1 MLKPI
6 IDKNYSNFINTL
18 LFLFALFVNINNTVA
33 DIILS
38 ILAFMGIY
46 LAIKDRINL
55 FKEEQL
61 KIIFLVTFTYYLIS
75 FIANTVNGIIIA
87 KYLQTD
93 LYFLLAVFVA
103 ITITRAKININI
115 VLLGM
120 KIALILLGLGYLF
133 SFQVSNSY
141 ASIFAP
147 LTTFMTFC
155 SILNFNKVELF
166 EKIIGAVALLSG
178 VTLIIDSGI
187 VMSWLTF
194 SVLLLIS
201 FIFFVH
207 KNKIVIFSFF
217 LFFLVALFSINP
229 PEIVKHKTVAV
240 YNQILQ
246 WSMGDRIDTS
256 VGLRLEMYK
265 SSSEAFEEEPF
276 FGHGY
281 LQGTKEVA
289 KYADPSVSEI
299 ISQFVQLHSEYVTT
313 IIEKGVVGFISLLIL
328 LFVPFYVFFNN
339 YIKRDVY
346 SMLGIFVSVSFI
358 TFGMFNASFGDTSMK
373 ACYVFFLCILLPR
386 SSSKRKAN

>member
-1 MLKPI
+1 MLEPI
-6 IDKNYSNFINTL
+6 IDKKYSNFINTL
-18 LFLFALFVNINNTVA
+18 LFLFVLFMNINNTVA

-38 ILAFMGIY
+38 ILAFIGIY
-46 LAIKDRINL
+46 FAIKNRINL

-75 FIANTVNGIIIA
+75 FIVNTVNGIFIA

-103 ITITRAKININI
+103 IAITRAKININI

-120 KIALILLGLGYLF
+120 KIALILLGLGFLF
-133 SFQVSNSY
+133 SFQVSNSFI
-141 ASIFAP
+141 SIFAP
-147 LTTFMTFC
+147 ITTFMTFC
-155 SILNFNKVELF
+155 SILNFDKVKLL
-166 EKIIGAVALLSG
+166 EKIIGAVAFLSG
-178 VTLIIDSGI
+178 IALIIDSGI
-187 VMSWLTF
+187 VVSWLTF
-194 SVLLLIS
+194 TVLLLVS
-201 FIFFVH
+201 LIFFIH
-207 KNKIVIFSFF
+207 KNKIVIISFV
-217 LFFLVALFSINP
+217 LFFLVAFFAINP
-229 PEIVKHKTVAV
+229 PDILKHKTGVV
-240 YNQILQ
+240 YDQILQ
-246 WSMGDRIDTS
+246 WSMGTRINTS

-265 SSSEAFEEEPF
+265 SSSEAFEEKPF

-281 LQGTKEVA
+281 LQGTKEIA

-313 IIEKGVVGFISLLIL
+313 IIEKGLVGFISLLIL

-346 SMLGIFVSVSFI
+346 SMLGIFVSISFI